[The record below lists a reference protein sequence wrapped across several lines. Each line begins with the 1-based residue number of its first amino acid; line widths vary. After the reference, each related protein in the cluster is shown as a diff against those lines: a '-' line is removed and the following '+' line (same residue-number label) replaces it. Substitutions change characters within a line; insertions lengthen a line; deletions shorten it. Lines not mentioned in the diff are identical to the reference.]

1 MAGTLAQNQIV
12 KRDTKLILKEFES
25 FSLNLAI
32 NLLARL
38 RKPLHRY
45 EMADYY
51 KILTISK
58 NLKLESFFD

>member
-1 MAGTLAQNQIV
+1 MVGTLAQNQIV
-12 KRDTKLILKEFES
+12 KRDIKLILKEFES